1 MPLEEIEEYKQ
12 ANKSSDDF
20 YRLDVGRLMAP
31 SSFSCM
37 RPPCRCLYLTPVWRP
52 QAVAAEIQFMNW
64 SKELKSFMQGKKMED
79 YLIRDRP

>member
-1 MPLEEIEEYKQ
+1 M
-12 ANKSSDDF
+12 
-20 YRLDVGRLMAP
+20 
-31 SSFSCM
+31 
-37 RPPCRCLYLTPVWRP
+37 WRP